1 MVPFRSNDIAICETG
16 WIKYAQY
23 VKRLSGSIARSDSN
37 PLIGFANPH
46 LHDKTI
52 QTSANPHADDS
63 VHMKKSEKNR
73 FINFIKLN
81 FLWIFKNSLIERA
94 YSPYLF
100 MLILGNESSSYKLS
114 KFKFTTIVW
123 TNWCLKQ
130 SI

>member
-63 VHMKKSEKNR
+63 VHMKKSEKIVL
-73 FINFIKLN
+73 FILLNWNFYEFSKILQLN
-81 FLWIFKNSLIERA
+81 ELIFHTYLCLFLEMNQ
-94 YSPYLF
+94 
-100 MLILGNESSSYKLS
+100 
-114 KFKFTTIVW
+114 V
-123 TNWCLKQ
+123 
-130 SI
+130 